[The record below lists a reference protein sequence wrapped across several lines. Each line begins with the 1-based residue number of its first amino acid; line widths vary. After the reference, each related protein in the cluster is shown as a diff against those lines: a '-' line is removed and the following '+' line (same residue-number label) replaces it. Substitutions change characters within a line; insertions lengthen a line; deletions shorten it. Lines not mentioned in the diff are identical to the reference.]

1 MSTKDIL
8 MEVLFVMCGLMDFYI
23 AYKTVKQEDHPSK
36 LPTVLFWTV
45 LGLIMVVGK
54 WLPPIVV
61 GALIV
66 IMTLPAM
73 FSKVKAGKV
82 VETPIEYSEKMSDKL
97 GMKIFIPALSIGI
110 GAIMFGIL
118 VPKLGPLVGSGV
130 GAIAGAVIMA
140 AMAND
145 DIKLVPREGSRLL
158 EAIGPVNILPQL
170 LASLGAIFTAAGVGT
185 VISGIVGNIIPEGN
199 MFIAIVVYAV
209 AMALFTMIMGNGF
222 AAFSVITVGIGVPF
236 VISKGYDPS
245 MVGLLALTCGYCGT
259 LLTPMA
265 ANFNIVPVA
274 LLEMKDKYG
283 VIKKQAPIAICLL
296 VFQIFYIY
304 FFGKI

>member
-1 MSTKDIL
+1 MTTKIIL
-8 MEVLFVMCGLMDFYI
+8 LEILFVMCGLMDFYI
-23 AYKTVKQEDHPSK
+23 AYKTIKQEDHPSK
-36 LPTVLFWTV
+36 LPTALFWTL
-45 LGLIMVVGK
+45 LGVIMAVGK
-54 WLPPIVV
+54 WLPPVVV

-66 IMTLPAM
+66 ITTLPAM

-82 VETPIEYSEKMSDKL
+82 VETPIEYSEKMSNKI
-97 GMKIFIPALSIGI
+97 GMKIFIPALAIGVC
-110 GAIMFGIL
+110 AIIFGVWI
-118 VPKLGPLVGSGV
+118 PKLGALIGSGV
-130 GAIAGAVIMA
+130 GAILGAVIMA
-140 AMAND
+140 VMAKD

-158 EAIGPVNILPQL
+158 ESIGPVNILPQL

-199 MFIAIVVYAV
+199 MFIAVVVYAV

-236 VISKGYDPS
+236 VISQGYDPS

-259 LLTPMA
+259 LMTPMA

-283 VIKKQAPIAICLL
+283 VIKKQLPIAICLL